1 MKFLKISPRSLIR
14 QFFSRNA
21 FFSQQ
26 SFFLM
31 LTRCSL
37 SVRALKGFS
46 LIFGFKNGRFR
57 VKIQIKK
64 AFSTEI

>member
-1 MKFLKISPRSLIR
+1 MIAQNKPNFSNSPIFLK
-14 QFFSRNA
+14 NA
-21 FFSQQ
+21 FFSQM

-57 VKIQIKK
+57 VKISITK